1 MMLFFQSSSRKS
13 RGAAERKH
21 LRQEIKTLRKELRQR
36 EQKAIKEILT
46 GAEVVLATNTSAGSD
61 GPLGGV
67 VEDHFDLV
75 VIDEA
80 AQALEASCWIPLLR
94 APR

>member
-1 MMLFFQSSSRKS
+1 M
-13 RGAAERKH
+13 
-21 LRQEIKTLRKELRQR
+21 RQR
-36 EQKAIKEILT
+36 EDGAIKEILT
-46 GAEVVLATNTSAGSD
+46 NADVVLTTTTSASPE
-61 GPLGGV
+61 GPLKLLK
-67 VEDHFDLV
+67 EDHFDLV